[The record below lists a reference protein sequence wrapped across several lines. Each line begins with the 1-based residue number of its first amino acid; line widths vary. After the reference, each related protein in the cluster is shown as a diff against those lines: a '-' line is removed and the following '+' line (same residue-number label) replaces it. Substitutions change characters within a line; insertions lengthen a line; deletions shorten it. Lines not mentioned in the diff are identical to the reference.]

1 MKIQKATLYALVI
14 LLLTSCSE
22 GEKGIES
29 KPKQVFT
36 SEEEKLL
43 NEVFLSI
50 IGTDLYYTIS
60 DKEMDM
66 VYEIESKEGQDK
78 AQAYYEE
85 HRKEDPTPLVVFT
98 RDEFVN
104 MYSSLDSKSL
114 NPERLE
120 HIKHILI
127 ENSFDTST
135 HILEMLSQ
143 PLELSSAYLIRTGR
157 YQVFREQD
165 KGRVKGEYKL
175 FGSFNI
181 SKIYIDDAKDKA
193 VFIYEKNCMDGFKCA
208 EGNLLILKNGKDGW
222 KIIREFKLYIT

>member
-1 MKIQKATLYALVI
+1 MKFQKATLFALFI
-14 LLLTSCSE
+14 LLFTSCSE
-22 GEKGIES
+22 GEKGMES

-43 NEVFLSI
+43 NEVFLSVV
-50 IGTDLYYTIS
+50 GTDLYYTIS

-104 MYSSLDSKSL
+104 MLYPL
-114 NPERLE
+114 NSRNIIPDRLQL
-120 HIKHILI
+120 IKHILI
-127 ENSFDTST
+127 ENNFDSAT
-135 HILEMLSQ
+135 HILEILSQ
-143 PLELSSAYLIRTGR
+143 PLELSSVYLFRTGR

-165 KGRVKGEYKL
+165 KDRVKGKYKL
-175 FGSFNI
+175 FGSFNT
-181 SKIYIDDAKDKA
+181 SKIYIDNAKERA

-208 EGNLLILKNGKDGW
+208 QGNLVILENGEDGW
-222 KIIREFKLYIT
+222 QVTKQFMLYIT